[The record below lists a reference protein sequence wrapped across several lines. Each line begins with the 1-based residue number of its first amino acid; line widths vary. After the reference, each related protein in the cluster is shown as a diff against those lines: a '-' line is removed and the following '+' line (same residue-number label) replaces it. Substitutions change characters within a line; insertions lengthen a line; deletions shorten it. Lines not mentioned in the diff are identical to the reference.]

1 MINRLRKNSL
11 FFKIMCA
18 VVGGVICISIA
29 ISGVIINISRDIF
42 ESSYIDSQQKIIER
56 VYEKLYDFH
65 RQSVETINSIN
76 SNRAVRL
83 YFTEE
88 NLSYNESFNNIYNM
102 KTQIKSLFKE
112 SEYSY
117 DLLIAGLDGK
127 TYLKEGLLYE
137 DAEDLLQMDIS
148 KSSLEQKD
156 TILYQFLDKGF
167 TSTTQNEPVVVITKA
182 LTFNNG
188 EPYGILYL
196 MIKEKEFEN
205 IYDYF
210 SPDLNNVYIL
220 NKTSK
225 VISSNNNIRLGT
237 YIESFE
243 EDIKTLANNNELSR
257 IYKKQGNVNFIE
269 RLPDSNLALCGVTNI
284 NKAIREIYDIKKII
298 SICFF
303 ITLVTL
309 IIIYFIVKQVTSP
322 LYMLIEKMSS
332 LRSNKFNEYVEINE
346 VSGISEIEELATTY
360 NFMIKDINSHIKE
373 LVKTQKEKR
382 KAEIYALQMQIN
394 PHYVFNTLSSIKCL
408 IWQGDK
414 DRSIEVLDSF
424 ILLLRNTISKTD
436 EFITLKDEID
446 NLKHYVLINNTRYGD
461 RIDVQ
466 YFIMPNCYDY
476 LVPKLILQPFIEN
489 SFFHGFPSREE
500 GRIEIFIKEDKDDI
514 NIRIIDNGVGIE
526 RDKLENLKTIKK
538 TSSKGLSGIGVN
550 NVNDRIKLIY
560 GNDYGIEIKSELGKG
575 TEIIISLPKQIKNN
589 S

>member
-1 MINRLRKNSL
+1 MINRLRRNSL
-11 FFKIMCA
+11 FFKIMCT
-18 VVGGVICISIA
+18 VVVAVICTSIA

-42 ESSYIDSQQKIIER
+42 EKSYIDSQQKVVER

-65 RQSVETINSIN
+65 KQSVETINSIN

-88 NLSYNESFNNIYNM
+88 DLSYNESFNNIYNM

-112 SEYSY
+112 NDYSY

-127 TYLKEGLLYE
+127 TYLKEGLLYKE
-137 DAEDLLQMDIS
+137 AADLLQMDIS
-148 KSSLEQKD
+148 KNSLEH
-156 TILYQFLDKGF
+156 
-167 TSTTQNEPVVVITKA
+167 EPVVIITKA

-196 MIKEKEFEN
+196 MLKEKEFQS

-210 SPDLNNVYIL
+210 SPGLNNVYIL
-220 NKTSK
+220 NKVNK
-225 VISSNNNIRLGT
+225 VISTNNDISLGT

-243 EDIKTLANNNELSR
+243 EDIKNLAINNELSK
-257 IYKKQGNVNFIE
+257 IYEIQGNVNFIE
-269 RLPDSNLALCGVTNI
+269 RLPDSNLSLCGITNI
-284 NKAIREIYDIKKII
+284 NKAIREIYDIKKIV

-303 ITLVTL
+303 ITLITL
-309 IIIYFIVKQVTSP
+309 IIIYFIVKQVTRP
-322 LYMLIEKMSS
+322 LYMLIEKMSN
-332 LRSNKFNEYVEINE
+332 LRANKFNGYVEINE
-346 VSGISEIEELATTY
+346 VSVISEIEELATTY

-436 EFITLKDEID
+436 EFITIKDEID

-500 GRIEIFIKEDKDDI
+500 GRIEIFIKEDKDNID
-514 NIRIIDNGVGIE
+514 IRIIDNGVGIE
-526 RDKLENLKTIKK
+526 SDKLENLKNVKK
-538 TSSKGLSGIGVN
+538 TSSKGLSGIGIN

-575 TEIIISLPKQIKNN
+575 TEIIISLPKQLAK
-589 S
+589 